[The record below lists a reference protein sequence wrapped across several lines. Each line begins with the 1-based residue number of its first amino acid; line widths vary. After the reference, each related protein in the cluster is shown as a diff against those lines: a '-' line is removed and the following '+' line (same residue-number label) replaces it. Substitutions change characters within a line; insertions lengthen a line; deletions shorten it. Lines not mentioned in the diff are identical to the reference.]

1 MVKRIEIDAGLGIEY
16 DGKIELYVYIGEG
29 SCEPVLEES
38 ESLESLIDNLLQ
50 AYMIPGEEKIASYH
64 LSECEALVK
73 SLKAATKYAKKRI
86 KELS

>member
-1 MVKRIEIDAGLGIEY
+1 MGKHVEIDASLGIEH
-16 DGKIELYVYIGEG
+16 DGKIDLYVYIGEG

-38 ESLESLIDNLLQ
+38 ESLESLIDNLLK
-50 AYMIPGEEKIASYH
+50 AYVVLGTGKIASYH
-64 LSECEALVK
+64 QSECEALVK

>member
-1 MVKRIEIDAGLGIEY
+1 MVKHVEIDACLGIEH
-16 DGKIELYVYIGEG
+16 DGKVELSVYIGEG
-29 SCEPVLEES
+29 SCEPAVEET
-38 ESLESLIDNLLQ
+38 ESLENLIDNLLQ
-50 AYMIPGEEKIASYH
+50 AYIAPGAEKIASYH